1 MCLCSKNLE
10 RNKLGFLLLEYKFPK
25 RIVVFCL
32 FHYTDNNFF
41 RNQFFQFFSM
51 ILCHLG
57 KENFTSNRP
66 QLILFTSFLVNIP
79 IIVYCVRDTNKR
91 EQDRYCHFSAN
102 ISSYV
107 CSHLVRW
114 VHPGIIKVYS
124 RNCLCVT
131 CTLY

>member
-10 RNKLGFLLLEYKFPK
+10 RNKLGVLLLEYKFPK

-107 CSHLVRW
+107 CSYLLLKIHCRYICIV
-114 VHPGIIKVYS
+114 
-124 RNCLCVT
+124 
-131 CTLY
+131 